1 MAFVQATVHFARVV
15 IAVFAEI
22 LSPPVGTSIALTAGV
37 FEVAVLAPVALRAPA
52 FAAAVL
58 APVALRAMVLAAA
71 VLAPVALR
79 AMVLAAAVLTLQ
91 TLLCRPGRRSFTHSA
106 PRMHVARILALAD

>member
-71 VLAPVALR
+71 VL
-79 AMVLAAAVLTLQ
+79 TLQ
-91 TLLCRPGRRSFTHSA
+91 TLLCRPGRRSFTHST

>member
-52 FAAAVL
+52 FVAAVL
-58 APVALRAMVLAAA
+58 APVALRAL
-71 VLAPVALR
+71 
-79 AMVLAAAVLTLQ
+79 VLAAAVLTLQ

>member
-1 MAFVQATVHFARVV
+1 MAFVQATVHLARVV
-15 IAVFAEI
+15 TAVFAEI

-58 APVALRAMVLAAA
+58 APVALRAL
-71 VLAPVALR
+71 
-79 AMVLAAAVLTLQ
+79 VLAAAVLTLQ

>member
-37 FEVAVLAPVALRAPA
+37 FEVAVLAPVALRTPA

-58 APVALRAMVLAAA
+58 APVALRAL
-71 VLAPVALR
+71 
-79 AMVLAAAVLTLQ
+79 VLAAAVLTLQ

>member
-22 LSPPVGTSIALTAGV
+22 LSPPVGTPIALTAGV
-37 FEVAVLAPVALRAPA
+37 FEVAVLAPVALRTPA

-58 APVALRAMVLAAA
+58 APLALRAL
-71 VLAPVALR
+71 
-79 AMVLAAAVLTLQ
+79 VLAAAVLTLQ